1 VCPIFIS
8 YKPMY
13 HSKLCKLS
21 LEKLVDLL
29 LVIALEKFEINKK
42 DILDKVKSYKID
54 TSNLIFFQDRC

>member
-1 VCPIFIS
+1 
-8 YKPMY
+8 MY